1 MTHRIPSF
9 LGAGLAALLAT
20 GMASFSWAHDA
31 RPHAP
36 SHPAIPGVERPIDT
50 VAEVQALRAH
60 RLERMRATLGS
71 GELSPRKAEGIQ
83 RRIDRLASKPL
94 PTQEQIDWAIEQ
106 RLARRNEAADRG
118 ERRKS
123 MPQRPHHRNHER
135 RSPRDHKHVPF
146 GRRSQREHG

>member
-9 LGAGLAALLAT
+9 IGAGLAALLAT
-20 GMASFSWAHDA
+20 GLASVSWAHDA
-31 RPHAP
+31 MAHAP
-36 SHPAIPGVERPIDT
+36 SDSPIPGVERPIDT

-60 RLERMRATLGS
+60 RLERMRAALDS

-106 RLARRNEAADRG
+106 RLAHRHEAADRG

-123 MPQRPHHRNHER
+123 MPQRPH
-135 RSPRDHKHVPF
+135 PRDHGQRLPHE
-146 GRRSQREHG
+146 REHAPVGRPPLSDND